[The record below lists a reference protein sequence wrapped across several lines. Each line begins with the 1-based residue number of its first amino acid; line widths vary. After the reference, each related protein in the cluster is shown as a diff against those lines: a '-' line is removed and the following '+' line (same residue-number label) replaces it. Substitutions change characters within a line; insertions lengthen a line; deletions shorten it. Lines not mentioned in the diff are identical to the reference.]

1 MRSTPKPSVKPLRQ
15 AFLASL
21 LPGFRPFPPLSSGFP
36 RVSPGTAP
44 VLHEVRAGAQLQPK
58 SSKLPP
64 LVPELAY
71 TQRLI
76 SAQLPPLDDKRQL
89 TMPWMGVPKHARL
102 LRSSEVEK
110 GSSAD
115 SRRVPKAESSSDSW
129 GHQPTPGVCQRPSHQ
144 ATPPFF
150 SKVPGH
156 QATPHFFSLFRCK
169 SPHFFSLFRCKNPI
183 VSCKAPESY
192 RR

>member
-1 MRSTPKPSVKPLRQ
+1 MKFAR
-15 AFLASL
+15 
-21 LPGFRPFPPLSSGFP
+21 GLSC
-36 RVSPGTAP
+36 
-44 VLHEVRAGAQLQPK
+44 QPK

-64 LVPELAY
+64 LMPEFAY

-76 SAQLPPLDDKRQL
+76 SAQLPPLDDKRLL

-144 ATPPFF
+144 ATPHFF
-150 SKVPGH
+150 SQVPSH
-156 QATPHFFSLFRCK
+156 QAIPHFFSLFRCK
-169 SPHFFSLFRCKNPI
+169 SVCQRRSHQATPGVISRLQACAKGRVIKRLLTSSAKCRVIRRFLTSS
-183 VSCKAPESY
+183 VSSDAKAPESVAKATVSY